1 MRRQLRQKYVYI
13 LRVAFRVLLDQKLI
27 LLYTNFGSLKA
38 DLDDIIYGIPRQG
51 REVPYDMSTS
61 SFITRLENKYCRIER
76 DMIVRKVTGK

>member
-1 MRRQLRQKYVYI
+1 MRCQLRQKYVYI

-38 DLDDIIYGIPRQG
+38 DPDDIIYGIPRQG
-51 REVPYDMSTS
+51 REVPYVMSTS
-61 SFITRLENKYCRIER
+61 SFITRLENKYRRIER